1 MSGQGS
7 WVLWLTGL
15 SGSGKSTLAEAL
27 VARFAARGRAIVHL
41 DGDRLRQGLC
51 SDLGYSE
58 TDRRENLRRAG
69 EVVNL
74 LQRAGCT
81 VVASFISPYRED
93 RERIRALFSPGAF
106 AEVFVR
112 CSLEACERRD
122 PKGLYLK
129 ARAGKIQNFTGV
141 SDPYEA
147 PLAPELVL
155 DTDQESLEA
164 CLDRLEA
171 LVETQLAPMKT
182 TQDGV

>member
-1 MSGQGS
+1 MGQGA

-15 SGSGKSTLAEAL
+15 SGAGKSTLAEAL
-27 VARFAARGRAIVHL
+27 AARFEARGRVIVNL

-69 EVVNL
+69 EVVSL
-74 LQRAGCT
+74 LQSAGCA
-81 VVASFISPYRED
+81 VVASFISPYRVD
-93 RERIRALFSPGAF
+93 RDRIRALFVPGTF
-106 AEVFVR
+106 AEIFVQ
-112 CSLEACERRD
+112 CSLEVCERRD
-122 PKGLYLK
+122 PKGLYRK
-129 ARAGKIQNFTGV
+129 ARSGEILNFTGV
-141 SDPYEA
+141 SDPYET

-155 DTDQESLEA
+155 DTDMESLES

-171 LVETQLAPMKT
+171 LVETQLAPMTT